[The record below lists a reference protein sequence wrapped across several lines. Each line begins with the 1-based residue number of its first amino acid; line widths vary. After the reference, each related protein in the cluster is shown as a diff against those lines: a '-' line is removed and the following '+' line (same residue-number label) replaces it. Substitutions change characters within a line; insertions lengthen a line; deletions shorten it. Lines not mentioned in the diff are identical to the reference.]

1 MCESDWRKELRRL
14 QQVRVIWKE
23 NICREKFERNNFEG
37 KILRESYM
45 DGKIRKEQF
54 GGRNFKGTI

>member
-1 MCESDWRKELRRL
+1 
-14 QQVRVIWKE
+14 VRVIWKE

-37 KILRESYM
+37 KIIRESNM
-45 DGKIRKEQF
+45 GGKIRKEQF